1 MLEKAVGKFLRTHR
15 GGGRRLLDWMDSVP
29 SDRTEEQ
36 CRAEREAADTAHKVT
51 VARSIAKVNAERA
64 AAGCLPLAQTEMPHI
79 DLMQIATTG
88 PNAWPHSS
96 NSRSP

>member
-1 MLEKAVGKFLRTHR
+1 MEIKDWTGSVIDQAMLEKAVGKFLRTHR

-64 AAGCLPLAQTEMPHI
+64 AAGLPPL
-79 DLMQIATTG
+79 G
-88 PNAWPHSS
+88 PNGDAP
-96 NSRSP
+96 